1 MLNMH
6 GLFQFLATRLQL
18 SYGFFDAL
26 NSGYTRDDLRAD
38 VLAGL
43 TVGIIAIPLA
53 MALAIASGVPPQYG
67 LYTSIVAGLLIALFG
82 GSRLSVAGPTAAFV
96 VILHP
101 IATLYGVGGLLISTM
116 MAGFI
121 LLFMGVARVGRLIE
135 FIPYPV
141 TTGFTA
147 GIAVVIATLQLKD
160 FFGLTLPASDEHF
173 LDKVE
178 VIVTHLHTIS
188 AADLSIGLLTLAV
201 LIGWARRKS
210 PIPPHLVAITVGTLC
225 ALLLARVF
233 DGFKVA
239 TIASQFSWTLGE
251 QTGRG
256 IPPLPPLPGLPW
268 NFPGPDGVPMTL
280 SFRVIRELFPS
291 AVAIALLGAI
301 ESLLCAV
308 VADGLAGTKHD
319 PNSEL
324 IGQGIGNI
332 IVPFFGGIA
341 ATGAIARSAANI
353 RAGARSPLAAMI
365 HAAVVLIAVVSMAAV
380 LNQVPMAALAAL
392 LLITAWNMSEARH
405 FAHIVRVAP
414 RSDIIVLL
422 TCFTLTVIFDMTI
435 AVTAGVLLA
444 AMLFMRGMAEISHMR
459 LVENHHPVVQEPLPD
474 NVRLYEIAGPLF
486 FGAAEKAMS
495 TLLRVD
501 KNVEIVVLHLGDVP
515 IMDMTGLTAL
525 ETAIKHLRQRNIF
538 VTLAAVQT
546 QPAQLMQRAGLT
558 EIPGK
563 LSMTATLDEA
573 LAHAR
578 LKAQTEHSF

>member
-1 MLNMH
+1 MH
-6 GLFQFLATRLQL
+6 HLFKILATRFQL
-18 SYGFFDAL
+18 GYGFHDAL

-43 TVGIIAIPLA
+43 TVGIVAVPLA

-82 GSRLSVAGPTAAFV
+82 GSRLSVSGPTAAFV

-101 IATLYGVGGLLISTM
+101 IATKYGVGGLLVSTM

-121 LLFMGVARVGRLIE
+121 LLFMGIARVGRLIE

-147 GIAVVIATLQLKD
+147 GIAVVIASLQLKD
-160 FFGLTLPASDEHF
+160 FFGLELPASGAHF
-173 LDKVE
+173 LDKLA
-178 VIVTHLHTIS
+178 VIVTHLHTFN
-188 AADLSIGLLTLAV
+188 AADLGIGLLTLLV

-210 PIPPHLVAITVGTLC
+210 VIPPHLVAITVGTLC
-225 ALLLARVF
+225 ALLLARFFEGF
-233 DGFKVA
+233 DVA
-239 TIASQFSWTLGE
+239 TIASRFSWTLGGE
-251 QTGRG
+251 TGRG
-256 IPPLPPLPGLPW
+256 IPPAAPLPVLPW
-268 NFPGPDGVPMTL
+268 NFPGPDGAPMVL
-280 SFRVIRELFPS
+280 NFGVIRELFPS
-291 AVAIALLGAI
+291 AIAIALLGAI

-332 IVPFFGGIA
+332 VVPFFGGIA
-341 ATGAIARSAANI
+341 ATGAIARSATNI
-353 RAGARSPLAAMI
+353 RAGARSPLASMI
-365 HAAVVLIAVVSMAAV
+365 HAAVVLVAVVSMASV

-405 FAHIVRVAP
+405 FAHILRVAP

-444 AMLFMRGMAEISHMR
+444 AMLFMRRMAEISQTR
-459 LVENHHPVVQEPLPD
+459 LIDESHPVVKAPLPK

-486 FGAAEKAMS
+486 FGAAERAMS
-495 TLLRVD
+495 TLLRTD
-501 KNVEIVVLHLGDVP
+501 KNVDVVVLHLGGVP
-515 IMDMTGLTAL
+515 TMDMTGLSAL
-525 ETAIKHLRQRNIF
+525 ETAIKHLYKRKVF
-538 VTLAAVQT
+538 VVLAAVQS
-546 QPAQLMQRAGLT
+546 QPAELMRRAGLE
-558 EIPGK
+558 EIPAK
-563 LSMTATLDEA
+563 LVMTSTLDEA

-578 LKAQTEHSF
+578 LKEKAEPE

>member
-1 MLNMH
+1 MLHIFFKM
-6 GLFQFLATRLQL
+6 LATRFQL
-18 SYGFFDAL
+18 SYGFYDAL
-26 NSGYTRDDLRAD
+26 NSGYTREDLRAD
-38 VLAGL
+38 VMAGL
-43 TVGIIAIPLA
+43 TVGIVAVPLA

-67 LYTSIVAGLLIALFG
+67 LYTSIVAGVLVAFFG
-82 GSRLSVAGPTAAFV
+82 GSRVSVAGPTAAFV

-101 IATLYGVGGLLISTM
+101 IATKYGVGGLLVSTM

-121 LLFMGVARVGRLIE
+121 LLFMGIARVGRLIE

-147 GIAVVIATLQLKD
+147 GIAVVIASLQLKD
-160 FFGLTLPASDEHF
+160 FFGLTLPAGGEHF
-173 LDKVE
+173 LDKLA
-178 VIVTHLHTIS
+178 VIITHLHTFS
-188 AADLSIGLLTLAV
+188 VADLGIGALTLTV

-210 PIPPHLVAITVGTLC
+210 VIPPHLVAITVATLC
-225 ALLLARVF
+225 ALLLARFV
-233 DGFKVA
+233 DGFDVA
-239 TIASQFSWTLGE
+239 TIASRFSWTLGGE
-251 QTGRG
+251 SGRG

-268 NFPGPDGVPMTL
+268 NFPGPDGAPMTL
-280 SFRVIRELFPS
+280 NFRVIRELFPS

-308 VADGLAGTKHD
+308 VADGMAGTKHD

-332 IVPFFGGIA
+332 VVPFFGGIA
-341 ATGAIARSAANI
+341 ATGAIARTATNI
-353 RAGARSPLAAMI
+353 RTGARSPLASII
-365 HAAVVLIAVVSMAAV
+365 HACVVLVAVVSLASV
-380 LNQVPMAALAAL
+380 LNRVPMAALAAL

-405 FAHIVRVAP
+405 FVHIVRVAP

-444 AMLFMRGMAEISHMR
+444 AMLFMRNMAEISQMR
-459 LVENHHPVVQEPLPD
+459 LIDESHPIIKAPLPK

-495 TLLRVD
+495 TLLRTD
-501 KNVEIVVLHLGDVP
+501 KNVDVVVLHLGGVP
-515 IMDMTGLTAL
+515 TMDMTGLTAL
-525 ETAIKHLRQRNIF
+525 ETAIKHLHQRNIF
-538 VTLAAVQT
+538 VVLAAVQT
-546 QPAQLMQRAGLT
+546 QPAELMQRAGLE

-563 LSMTATLDEA
+563 LIMTTTLDEA

-578 LKAQTEHSF
+578 LKAQAEVE